1 MTTSNDIHPGWILL
15 GQYPLGDPD
24 GVGSWILH
32 HEGEAALLE
41 LPPDEELI
49 QRAVEVVDSLKL
61 TVKFAMVSH
70 DHEDHFDRQLL
81 RTLRTFPAF
90 SSVRW
95 IQPKP
100 RQTGV
105 TGLRLGGEPL
115 WLVHAPKHSLTDT
128 VTIFRGMA
136 MTGDIE
142 LGTVDSVN
150 GEVPGNMKKESLY
163 FLADFERQHRY
174 HIASLL
180 SAHLNDRRWD
190 FSWPD
195 VVLGPGLVTADSY

>member
-1 MTTSNDIHPGWILL
+1 MFNHDLHPGWILL
-15 GQYPLGDPD
+15 GQYPVGDPN

-32 HEGEAALLE
+32 HNGEAALLE

-49 QRAVEVVDSLKL
+49 NRAVEVVDSLRL

-81 RTLRTFPAF
+81 RTLRTYPAF
-90 SSVRW
+90 ASVRW

-100 RQTGV
+100 RQMGV
-105 TGLRLGGEPL
+105 TGLSLGGEPL

-128 VTIFRGMA
+128 VTIFRGLA

-142 LGTVDSVN
+142 LGMVDSVN
-150 GEVPGNMKKESLY
+150 REVPPELRRESLSL
-163 FLADFERQHRY
+163 LAKFERQHRY
-174 HIASLL
+174 HIASLM
-180 SAHLNDRRWD
+180 SAHLNDRRRD

-195 VVLGPGLVTADSY
+195 VVLGGALATAEVE